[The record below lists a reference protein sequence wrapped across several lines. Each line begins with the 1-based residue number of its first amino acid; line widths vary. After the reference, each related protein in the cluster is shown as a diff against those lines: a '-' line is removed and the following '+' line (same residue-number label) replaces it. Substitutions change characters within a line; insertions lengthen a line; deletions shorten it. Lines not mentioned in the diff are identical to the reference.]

1 MDEGLENNGNLTF
14 LNDSIPC
21 GFIKYTCEKQ
31 PRITYMNQNMKDI
44 FCFPGHRQEGEDY
57 LEMCRDNIFLMIPVE
72 ERHRFSKY
80 LDRVYASESPIAGE
94 MALLRCDGSRAY
106 VFGWVTRC
114 TLPDG
119 REEFQSVCMDVT
131 EKHKEKKQKETKQY
145 LNALS
150 DVYDKVFEFNLESNT
165 VKCLHSEETS
175 MFNPFRDIAM
185 QIDDALNKWI
195 FDSVEAEEAKKVR
208 SFFTEY
214 CEHKHHESGEKPQQ
228 ISYQARSS
236 SGEVKR
242 YRGIF
247 IRVDE
252 TISLFCCRRVLPEA
266 DVQILKRENNQLKE
280 QMKEIVKNFSDGLA
294 AFEITAE
301 GLVKP
306 LYSSENVWKF
316 FGYSEDEWNRLT
328 EEYTPLENFV
338 AYSEIVYDRF
348 AELLKKG
355 EAEFSYF
362 DHVSRSKQRVKA
374 ICSRREPAGET
385 SRFVML
391 YSMNKKGS
399 GKKTQLQEKRQVTI
413 RTFGFFDVFVGDVP
427 ISFRNRKSKELL
439 AILVDRR
446 GGFVSS
452 GEAISYLWEDEPV
465 NAVTLS
471 RYRKVALRLK
481 NTLEEYSIPDIV
493 EAVDG
498 KRRIVMENVDC
509 DLYDYLSGEEK
520 YRTLFKGSYLSNYSW
535 GETTLGELEM
545 NSYNN

>member
-1 MDEGLENNGNLTF
+1 MDENLKNNSNLTF
-14 LNDSIPC
+14 LNDTIPC

-31 PRITYMNQNMKDI
+31 PRITYMNQNMKDMLH
-44 FCFPGHRQEGEDY
+44 FPEHSQNGEDY
-57 LEMCRDNIFLMIPVE
+57 PEMCIDNIFLMIPVE

-106 VFGWVTRC
+106 VFGWVTKC

-131 EKHKEKKQKETKQY
+131 EKHREKKQKETKQY

-165 VKCLHSEETS
+165 VKCLHSEDTS
-175 MFNPFRDIAM
+175 MFNPFKDIAM
-185 QIDDALNKWI
+185 QIEDALDKWI

-208 SFFTEY
+208 RFFTEY
-214 CEHKHHESGEKPQQ
+214 CEHRYHESGEEPQQ

-236 SGEVKR
+236 SGEVKN
-242 YRGIF
+242 YKGMF
-247 IRVDE
+247 IKVDE
-252 TISLFCCRRVLPEA
+252 TISLFCCRRVRPEA
-266 DVQILKRENNQLKE
+266 DAQILQKENKQLKE

-294 AFEITAE
+294 AFEVTAE

-306 LYSSENVWKF
+306 LYSSENVWEF
-316 FGYSEDEWNRLT
+316 FGYSEREWKRLT

-338 AYSEIVYDRF
+338 AYSDIVYDRF
-348 AELLKKG
+348 VELLKKG
-355 EAEFSYF
+355 EAEFSYL
-362 DHVSRSKQRVKA
+362 DYASNSEKRVKA
-374 ICSRREPAGET
+374 ICSRREPEGRT
-385 SRFVML
+385 PRFIML
-391 YSMNKKGS
+391 YSMD
-399 GKKTQLQEKRQVTI
+399 KTGRNRDSRLAEKRQVTI

-427 ISFRNRKSKELL
+427 IAFRNKKSKELL

-452 GEAISYLWEDEPV
+452 EEAISYLWEEEPV

-481 NTLEEYSIPDIV
+481 NTLEEYGIPDII
-493 EAVDG
+493 ESVDG
-498 KRRIVMENVDC
+498 KRRIVMETVNC
-509 DLYDYLSGEEK
+509 DFYNYLSGEEK
-520 YRTLFKGSYLSNYSW
+520 YQNLFKGSYLSNYSW
-535 GETTLGELEM
+535 GETTLGELEL
-545 NSYNN
+545 NY